1 MTKILN
7 KRQKTSSSPVSAV
20 SKRCSDFL
28 GVARIPG
35 DKSISHRALILGA
48 LAVGET
54 TISGLLESE
63 DVMSTVAALQVL
75 GVEVLRIKDRQDN
88 AFWRLRGRGL
98 AGLCAPDDVIDMGNS
113 GTATRL
119 LTGILAAHP
128 FISTITGDSSL
139 RSRPMGRVVDPL
151 QRMGASFKTRAGKRL
166 PLTIT
171 GTDNLCPIRY
181 SNPVPS
187 AQVKSAVLLAG
198 LHAPG
203 KTSVIETEPTRDH
216 TERLLPQFG
225 AEVVVEQSDS
235 GVGGEI
241 VSVAGQME
249 LRGANVDVPG
259 DPSSAAFLI
268 VAGLLVEG
276 SKISLPGIS
285 VNPRRSGLIETLQDM
300 GANISFS
307 NQREAGGEPFAD
319 IEVRSGSL
327 KGCHVPADRAP
338 SMIDEYP
345 ILAIAAA
352 CADGDTIMEGLAEL
366 RVKESDRLS
375 AIQSGLSACGAGV
388 TIEGDNLVVRGTGRP
403 PMGGGVIATQMDHR
417 IAMSFLVMGA
427 VTEASIEVDDIS
439 SIATSYPNFIETMNE
454 LGACISVRN
463 QVGSGKTV

>member
-1 MTKILN
+1 M
-7 KRQKTSSSPVSAV
+7 
-20 SKRCSDFL
+20 L
-28 GVARIPG
+28 GG
-35 DKSISHRALILGA
+35 

-54 TISGLLESE
+54 TIRGLLESE
-63 DVMSTVAALQVL
+63 DVMSTIAALGAL
-75 GVEVLRIKDRQDN
+75 GIEVLRVQDDKDN
-88 AFWRLRGRGL
+88 ASWRLRGRGL
-98 AGLCAPDDVIDMGNS
+98 GGLCAPDDVIDMRNS

-139 RSRPMGRVVDPL
+139 RSRPMGRVVNPL
-151 QRMGASFKTRAGKRL
+151 QRMGASFKTRSGERL

-181 SNPVPS
+181 LNPVPS

-203 KTSVIETEPTRDH
+203 ETSVIETEPTRDH

-225 AEVVVEQSDS
+225 AQVVVEQSDS
-235 GVGGEI
+235 GAGGENI
-241 VSVAGQME
+241 RVIGQME
-249 LRGANVDVPG
+249 LLGANIDVPG

-285 VNPRRSGLIETLQDM
+285 INPRRSGLIETLQDM

-307 NQREAGGEPFAD
+307 NQREAGGDPVAD
-319 IEVRSGSL
+319 IEVRAGSL
-327 KGCHVPADRAP
+327 RGCRVPPDRAP

-345 ILAIAAA
+345 ILAVAAA
-352 CADGDTIMEGLAEL
+352 CANGDTIMEGLAEL

-375 AIQSGLSACGAGV
+375 AIQSGLSACGVSAIV
-388 TIEGDNLVVRGTGRP
+388 DGDNLVVRGTGRP
-403 PMGGGVIATQMDHR
+403 PIGGSVIATQMDHR
-417 IAMSFLVMGA
+417 IAMSFLVLGA
-427 VTEASIEVDDIS
+427 VTDTAIQVDDVS
-439 SIATSYPNFIETMNE
+439 SIATSYPNFVETMNK
-454 LGACISVRN
+454 LGACIRIGRKVDTGRA
-463 QVGSGKTV
+463 T